1 MRIAVI
7 GASGMVGSR
16 VVTELAGRGH
26 EVTAVTRT
34 GTQVPEAATSVA
46 GNLGDADFI
55 SKLAADHEVIFSATG
70 PSRTGEDH
78 QIWLDAL
85 KTAETNAGD
94 SRLFVIGGAGSLLID
109 GTRLVDLPGFPESY
123 RAEAL
128 TAAQALETIRE
139 APESLDLG
147 LPVSRTGDR
156 PRRADRQL
164 PNRGRLACRR
174 HDLRRG
180 LRRGHRRRD
189 RAAEAPPR
197 AVHRRELN
205 RLARLAN

>member
-139 APESLDLG
+139 APESLDWVFLSPAPEIAPG
-147 LPVSRTGDR
+147 ERTGNYRIADDS
-156 PRRADRQL
+156 PAGDTISAEDFAVAIADEIEQPKHRRARFT
-164 PNRGRLACRR
+164 
-174 HDLRRG
+174 
-180 LRRGHRRRD
+180 
-189 RAAEAPPR
+189 
-197 AVHRRELN
+197 V
-205 RLARLAN
+205 AN